1 MLPSYLLVLPK
12 DRHQGCVAM
21 TTGAFAGLWEVVSC
35 GNKEKYICKKPA
47 EGVRV
52 TTVPPTTAP
61 LSCEPGW
68 NPLPNRN
75 FCFKVGTEPRQ
86 MESGMYFQVHK
97 SHVKTFLLATFFLL
111 LKIYAKGEE
120 QKRNWFEA
128 RDFCRA
134 IGGDLLSLH
143 STSDLRRNEYV
154 FSAASP

>member
-21 TTGAFAGLWEVVSC
+21 TTGAFAGLWDVVSC

-75 FCFKVGTEPRQ
+75 FCLKVGTEPRQ
-86 MESGMYFQVHK
+86 MENRM
-97 SHVKTFLLATFFLL
+97 
-111 LKIYAKGEE
+111 
-120 QKRNWFEA
+120 
-128 RDFCRA
+128 
-134 IGGDLLSLH
+134 
-143 STSDLRRNEYV
+143 
-154 FSAASP
+154 